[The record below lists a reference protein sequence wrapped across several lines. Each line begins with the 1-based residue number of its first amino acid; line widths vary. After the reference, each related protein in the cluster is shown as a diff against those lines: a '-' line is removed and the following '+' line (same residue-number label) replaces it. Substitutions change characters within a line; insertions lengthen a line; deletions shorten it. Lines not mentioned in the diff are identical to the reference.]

1 FMNSKE
7 KVVPN
12 FKISQDHYVNPDKL
26 CVVIDAF
33 WKNPD
38 KWIDMYIKVNPLRS
52 TPRKLKIIQKFKYG
66 IRKDFMIVSFG
77 KHYTIFNDGK
87 FNYMVKGL
95 NSNID
100 EIIRADQLPIYV
112 RTTLLPFK
120 NNIIYDSIL
129 GSSQITLGT
138 NISLKIF
145 EDFVAQPKIYN
156 LPNEK
161 GGN

>member
-1 FMNSKE
+1 
-7 KVVPN
+7 
-12 FKISQDHYVNPDKL
+12 
-26 CVVIDAF
+26 
-33 WKNPD
+33 
-38 KWIDMYIKVNPLRS
+38 
-52 TPRKLKIIQKFKYG
+52 
-66 IRKDFMIVSFG
+66 MIVSFG